1 MSPESDQ
8 TEQFPSQESSRLD
21 GQDPSPE
28 ARRSNPVYELF
39 VLGEIM
45 SGPTY
50 GYKLNDILNR
60 ILGPYQ
66 QLSWG
71 TLYPLIRRLEREGLI
86 TATVERGPQGFPAVE
101 RGQPRRTYVITE
113 AGRERFFALML
124 HPQSFTYHPGFFA
137 VQLTKFEYLTPEQR
151 LTILR
156 HYRDALH
163 ALRAFYQKMHPL
175 MAKNPVVREAELPFL
190 LQLVD
195 YRIHMLDAE
204 LSWFDQ
210 AIIQASKAVVNTHD
224 TSQE

>member
-1 MSPESDQ
+1 MPPERDQ
-8 TEQFPSQESSRLD
+8 TEPFPGQDSFSS
-21 GQDPSPE
+21 GEQDPSPE

-39 VLGEIM
+39 VLGELM
-45 SGPTY
+45 SGPKY
-50 GYKLNDILNR
+50 GYKLKDILNR

-71 TLYPLIRRLEREGLI
+71 TLYPLIRRLEREGL
-86 TATVERGPQGFPAVE
+86 TMATVEKRRQAFPAVE
-101 RGQPRRTYVITE
+101 RGQPRRTYAITE

-124 HPQSFTYHPGFFA
+124 RPQNFTYHPGFFA

-151 LTILR
+151 LTTLR
-156 HYRDALH
+156 HYRDSLH
-163 ALRAFYQKMHPL
+163 ALRAFYQKMRPL
-175 MAKNPVVREAELPFL
+175 MTKNPEIHEAELPFL

-210 AIIQASKAVVNTHD
+210 ALAQGANP
-224 TSQE
+224 

>member
-1 MSPESDQ
+1 MSPEDDLA
-8 TEQFPSQESSRLD
+8 EPFPGQESSSS
-21 GQDPSPE
+21 GKQDSSPE

-39 VLGEIM
+39 VLGELM
-45 SGPTY
+45 SGPKY
-50 GYKLNDILNR
+50 GYKLNEILNR

-71 TLYPLIRRLEREGLI
+71 TLYPLIRRLEREGL
-86 TATVERGPQGFPAVE
+86 ATVTVGQRQQGFPVVE
-101 RGQPRRTYVITE
+101 RGQPRRTYAITE

-124 HPQSFTYHPGFFA
+124 HHQNFTYHPGFFA

-156 HYRDALH
+156 HYRDSLQ
-163 ALRAFYQKMHPL
+163 ALRAFYQKMRPL
-175 MAKNPVVREAELPFL
+175 MTRNPELHEAELPFL

-210 AIIQASKAVVNTHD
+210 AITQGAKP
-224 TSQE
+224 